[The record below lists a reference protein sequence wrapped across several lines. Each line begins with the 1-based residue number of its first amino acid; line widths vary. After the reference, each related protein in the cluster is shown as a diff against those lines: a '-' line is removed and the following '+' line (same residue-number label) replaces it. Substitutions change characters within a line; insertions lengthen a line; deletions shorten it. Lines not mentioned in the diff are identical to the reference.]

1 MKNLRIAV
9 LGGTGFIGTHIVNR
23 LVESG
28 HRVVVPSRR
37 AAVAR
42 QLMPLPTVELTQTNI
57 HDPRQLQALLHGC
70 DAVINCVGILH
81 SHHGD
86 PYGPEFARVHVDLP
100 REIARAMHA
109 NGVQRLI
116 HLSALGASSGAPSM
130 YLRSKADGEA
140 ALKAEASLQLTVFQP
155 SVVFGPED
163 QFLNL
168 FAALAKWLP
177 FVPIGAAQA
186 QFQPVFVHDLAQAV
200 VNVLVNPQTYQ
211 RTYLLCGPKVYT
223 LAELVRFA
231 AQVSGHPRWVMPLPA
246 PLAWLQ
252 AYVLEHMPGGPLMSR
267 DNLASMKLPSIAPAG
282 WQVAAELG
290 LAYLTPLEQQ
300 APIYL
305 GLLSAD
311 SQYDRFRTHAGR

>member
-1 MKNLRIAV
+1 MKNLRVVV
-9 LGGTGFIGTHIVNR
+9 LGGTGFIGTHIVNL
-23 LVESG
+23 LVEAG
-28 HRVVVPSRR
+28 HAVVVPSRR

-42 QLMPLPTVELTQTNI
+42 QLMTLPSVELVQSNI
-57 HDPRQLQALLHGC
+57 HDPNQLQNLINGC

-81 SHHGD
+81 SHRGD

-100 REIARAMHA
+100 REIARAMQA

-116 HLSALGASSGAPSM
+116 HLSALGASSAAPSM

-140 ALKAEASLQLTVFQP
+140 ALKAEPSLQLSVFQP
-155 SVVFGPED
+155 SVVFGAQD

-177 FVPIGAAQA
+177 VVPIGAAQA
-186 QFQPVFVHDLAQAV
+186 QFQPVFVRDLARAV
-200 VNVLVNPQTYQ
+200 VNALSNPQTYQ
-211 RTYLLCGPKVYT
+211 CTYVLCGPKVYS

-231 AQVSGHPRWVMPLPA
+231 AQVSGHPRWVLPLPA

-252 AYVLEHMPGGPLMSR
+252 AYVLEHVPGGPLMSR

-282 WQVAAELG
+282 WQVAPELG
-290 LAYLTPLEQQ
+290 LDYLTPLEQE